1 MKLRYSLSLL
11 IILTHSI
18 LSAQS
23 LTQTIRGTILDTEA
37 KYPLTGVTVKFKH
50 LEPQL
55 VKGATTDLDGTF
67 TLSDLPLGRAT
78 VQFSYLGYETVTQ
91 AIELTSAKELIL
103 SINMTEAV
111 TDLATVEVRAVAG
124 RGQARNE
131 MATVSARSFS
141 VEETNKYAG
150 SRGEPARMAANF
162 AGVQGSDD
170 SRNDIVIR
178 GNNPNG
184 VIWRI
189 DGITIPNPNHF
200 GVAGTGG
207 GPVTILNNKFLANSD
222 FFTGAF
228 PAEFSNGLAG
238 AFDLRL
244 RDGNNQKQER
254 SFQFGFLG
262 TDLLLEGPISK
273 KSGSSYL
280 ATFRYSTL
288 GLFDFLNIKLGTDAV
303 PKYFDGAFRFQFP
316 LKNNAKLAI
325 WGLGGKSNI
334 DILPSEEERPDT
346 TGQLFGVEDRDQH
359 FSSYMFTAGLS
370 YTRPFRKK
378 GFYKIGL
385 AVASNGPKSQ
395 DEYIYRRVV
404 DDRYVVDSLPPI
416 SGFDFRESKIAA
428 YYFINQKLN
437 SKASLR
443 FGINLEGWQV
453 NYQDSIRTLD
463 GINQTLAPW
472 RTRWNT
478 NSTFLYAQP
487 YVQSKITL
495 SPKWKATAGLT
506 MAYASINNNSFSPLE
521 PRMGLSYTPKPGS
534 SFNLGIG
541 LHSQLQPLYL
551 YYFGDSL
558 VNGQPLQ
565 ENKELGLTKSWHFVL
580 GHDRLLAPNLRLK
593 IETYYQSLS
602 DLGIARGSNA
612 YSLANSG
619 TGFNRLFPP
628 PLVNGGN
635 GRNYGVELTLEK
647 YFNKNYYFLVTTSIF
662 DSEYRAGD
670 GVWRN
675 TTYNGNY
682 AFNALG
688 TKSFP
693 LKNGS
698 RLDISGKLTQAGG
711 RRYGPVDQEASARQA
726 EIVFADATI
735 NSLQFRAYRR
745 FDLRIA
751 YHLNRPKATHE
762 FAIDL
767 VNVFDTE
774 NILGL
779 TYAPADENRPI
790 REENQLGR
798 LPIFYWKIDF

>member
-1 MKLRYSLSLL
+1 MLLRSLCL
-11 IILTHSI
+11 SI
-18 LSAQS
+18 LLCFTGVCQAQS
-23 LTQTIRGTILDTEA
+23 LTQTLRGRVTDAEA
-37 KYPLTGVTVKFKH
+37 RFPLTGVTVYVLGPGEH
-50 LEPQL
+50 RQ
-55 VKGATTDLDGTF
+55 GASTNLDGDF
-67 TLSDLPLGRAT
+67 VLNDLPLGRAT
-78 VQFSYLGYETVTQ
+78 VRFTYLGYETAER
-91 AIELTSAKELIL
+91 AIELTSAKELLLNIDL
-103 SINMTEAV
+103 AEAV
-111 TDLATVEVRAVAG
+111 TELSTVEVSAVRR
-124 RGQARNE
+124 RGDARNE

-141 VEETNKYAG
+141 VEETDRYAG

-228 PAEFSNGLAG
+228 PAEFGNGLAG
-238 AFDLRL
+238 AFDLRM
-244 RDGNNQKQER
+244 RDGNSQKHEQ

-262 TDLLLEGPISK
+262 TDLLVEGPLSK
-273 KSGSSYL
+273 DAGSSYL

-288 GLFDFLNIKLGTDAV
+288 GLFDFLGIRIGTDAV
-303 PKYFDGAFRFQFP
+303 PKYYDGAFRLQFP
-316 LKNNAKLAI
+316 LKHNAKLTV
-325 WGLGGKSNI
+325 WGIGGASNI
-334 DILPSEEERPDT
+334 DILPSEDERPDT

-359 FSSYMFTAGLS
+359 FSSHMLTAGLS

-385 AVASNGPKSQ
+385 AYAESGPKSR

-404 DDRYVVDSLPPI
+404 DDRYVVDSLPPVL
-416 SGFDFRESKIAA
+416 GFDFREQKLAA
-428 YYFINQKLN
+428 YYFVNQKL
-437 SKASLR
+437 SAKTSIRA
-443 FGINLEGWQV
+443 GINAEFWRV
-453 NYQDSIRTLD
+453 NYQDSVRILD

-472 RTRWNT
+472 RQRWNT
-478 NSTFLYAQP
+478 DESFVYAQP
-487 YVQSKITL
+487 YVQAKFNL
-495 SPKWKATAGLT
+495 SPRWKGTAGITATYTSL
-506 MAYASINNNSFSPLE
+506 NENSFSPLE
-521 PRMGLSYTPKPGS
+521 PRLGLSYTPKEGS
-534 SFNLGIG
+534 SFNLGVG

-551 YYFGDSL
+551 YYFGDSI
-558 VNGQPLQ
+558 VNGVPLQ
-565 ENKELGLTKSWHFVL
+565 ENRDLGLSKSWHFVL
-580 GHDRLLAPNLRLK
+580 GHDRMLAPALRLK
-593 IETYYQSLS
+593 VETYYQWLS
-602 DLGIARGSNA
+602 GMGIAQGSSS

-628 PLVNGGN
+628 PLTNGGN

-647 YFNKNYYFLVTTSIF
+647 FMSKNYYFLITTSVF

-670 GVWRN
+670 GLWRN

-682 AFNALG
+682 ALNLLA

-693 LKNGS
+693 FKNGTRFDLS
-698 RLDISGKLTQAGG
+698 AKYTRTGG
-711 RRYGPVDQEASARQA
+711 RRYGPVDAEASARQA
-726 EIVFADATI
+726 EIVFDDAEV
-735 NSLQFRAYRR
+735 NSLQFRDYTR
-745 FDLRIA
+745 FDLRLA
-751 YHLNRPKATHE
+751 YHWNRTRVTHE
-762 FAIDL
+762 FALDL
-767 VNVFDTE
+767 VNVFDTR

-779 TYAPADENRPI
+779 TYAPANEAMPI

-798 LPIFYWKIDF
+798 LPIFYWKMDF